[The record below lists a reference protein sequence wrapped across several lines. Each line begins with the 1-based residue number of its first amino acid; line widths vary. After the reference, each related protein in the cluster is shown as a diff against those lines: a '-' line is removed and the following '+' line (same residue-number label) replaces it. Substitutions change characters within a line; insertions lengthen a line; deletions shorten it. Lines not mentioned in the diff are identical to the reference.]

1 MFVGTDTSSPS
12 VAALLSRF
20 TATRPDPVRSPGS
33 DGAQA
38 GSGVR
43 RSLLSRRSVV
53 LRLEI
58 GSAHRP
64 CAAGCCGV
72 PEAETP
78 AQTHEPISTRK

>member
-1 MFVGTDTSSPS
+1 MFVGTGTSSSS
-12 VAALLSRF
+12 VTALLSRLA
-20 TATRPDPVRSPGS
+20 ATRPGPVRSPGS

-43 RSLLSRRSVV
+43 RSLLSPRSVV

-64 CAAGCCGV
+64 CAAGCRSI